1 MKINGVIIMNRM
13 NLNEFFDFKEFWKKR
28 QEFISSVKP
37 DIFFESTSCEQY
49 RLFTYVKNWITGK
62 LGNALLVN
70 GASLT
75 DDYILLKNDKIRRK
89 NTLQCKDLLDKLP
102 ATDVF
107 GLVALYE
114 MIGRDLKGD
123 IDDVLASFGID
134 NINWTANFI
143 SVQPDREYELPVL
156 SEPVKES
163 KPADL
168 RNVLI
173 VNITERQ
180 NGYATV
186 VWNGLS
192 VRLGPNE
199 CCRAIF
205 YDEYCLWL
213 MPSDC
218 ADGYKFSLSGQK
230 KSTVLYRGEPVNEP
244 KCIISVA
251 ADSNGVVYLT
261 DSKEN
266 PCVAHHSR
274 IDDSELN
281 YILGKDEKP
290 VYVLLSPS
298 GNETLL
304 LTNKKKLYRYSHRD
318 NDAELHSTDVL
329 MVQYNHGK
337 MEIRKLIK

>member
-28 QEFISSVKP
+28 QEFISSMKP
-37 DIFFESTSCEQY
+37 DIFFESTTCEQY
-49 RLFTYVKNWITGK
+49 RLFIYVKNWIIGK
-62 LGNALLVN
+62 LENALLVN

-75 DDYILLKNDKIRRK
+75 DEYILLKNDKIRRR
-89 NTLQCKDLLDKLP
+89 NTLQCKDVLDKLP

-114 MIGRDLKGD
+114 MLGRDLKGD
-123 IDDVLASFGID
+123 MDDVFASFGID

-143 SVQPDREYELPVL
+143 GVQPDREYELPVL
-156 SEPVKES
+156 SEAVRES
-163 KPADL
+163 QSADL

-173 VNITERQ
+173 ANISERQ
-180 NGYATV
+180 NGYATI
-186 VWNGLS
+186 VWNGLQI
-192 VRLGPNE
+192 RLGHNE

-213 MPSDC
+213 MPPDC
-218 ADGYKFSLSGQK
+218 ADGYKFSLSAQK
-230 KSTVLYRGEPVNEP
+230 KSGVLYKDVPINEQ

-251 ADSNGVVYLT
+251 ADSNGVIYLT

-281 YILGKDEKP
+281 YILEKDEKP

-298 GNETLL
+298 GDETLL
-304 LTNKKKLYRYSHRD
+304 LTNRKRLYRYSHRD
-318 NDAELHSTDVL
+318 NDADLHSTDVL

-337 MEIRKLIK
+337 VEIRKLIK